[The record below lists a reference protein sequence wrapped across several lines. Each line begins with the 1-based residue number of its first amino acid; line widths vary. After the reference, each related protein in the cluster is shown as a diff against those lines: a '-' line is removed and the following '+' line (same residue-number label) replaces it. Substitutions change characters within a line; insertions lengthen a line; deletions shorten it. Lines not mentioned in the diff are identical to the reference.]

1 MERAVELYAAV
12 NFFVIGLSHI
22 VARRAWAEFFIR
34 LNALGHTGVFVNGFL
49 SLMFGS
55 IIVAFHNVWS
65 GLPMILTVIG
75 WAQVLKAFIA
85 FVFPS
90 VAARGIARVRLERD
104 WEFAIGG
111 VLFLALS
118 ALMVYL
124 ATRG

>member
-55 IIVAFHNVWS
+55 IVVAFHNVWS
-65 GLPMILTVIG
+65 GLPVILTIIG
-75 WAQVLKAFIA
+75 WGQVLKAFIA
-85 FVFPS
+85 FVFPR
-90 VAARGIARVRLERD
+90 VGARGIGRVRVERD

-111 VLFLALS
+111 VVFLVLS
-118 ALMVYL
+118 GLMMFLVL
-124 ATRG
+124 RG

>member
-22 VARRAWAEFFIR
+22 VARRAWAEFFVR
-34 LNALGHTGVFVNGFL
+34 LTALGHTGVFVNGFL

-65 GLPMILTVIG
+65 GLPVILTIIG
-75 WAQVLKAFIA
+75 WGQVLKAFIA
-85 FVFPS
+85 FVFPH
-90 VAARGIARVRLERD
+90 VGARGIGRVRIERD

-111 VLFLALS
+111 VIFLVLS
-118 ALMVYL
+118 GLMMYL
-124 ATRG
+124 VLRG